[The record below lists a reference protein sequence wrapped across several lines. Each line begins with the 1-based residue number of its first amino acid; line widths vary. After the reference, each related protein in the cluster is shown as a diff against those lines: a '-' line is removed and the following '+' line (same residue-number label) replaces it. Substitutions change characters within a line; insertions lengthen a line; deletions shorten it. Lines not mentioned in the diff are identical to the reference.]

1 MDRNLAAGLAALIL
15 VGLVGAAIFDGRA
28 EEARTTPARFDQA
41 TGRCVGEEPVG
52 RQRCDEQLAQVKSTL
67 KNAATA
73 EESYATVNE
82 GRYTD
87 QMADLEAEGLQVPP
101 EVVVTVFAAQTEY
114 CIEGSSEELGATLHY
129 ASTEGT
135 TAPGPCE

>member
-1 MDRNLAAGLAALIL
+1 MSAAAVLVAL
-15 VGLVGAAIFDGRA
+15 VVGAIFAGRA
-28 EEARTTPARFDQA
+28 EEARTTPGRFDQA
-41 TGRCVGEEPVG
+41 SGRCVGDEPVS
-52 RQRCDEQLAQVKSTL
+52 RERCDAQLAQVESTL

-87 QMADLEAEGLQVPP
+87 QIAALEAEGLQVPP
-101 EVVVTVFAAQTEY
+101 EVVLTVLASNKQY

-129 ASTEGT
+129 SSTEGLPR
-135 TAPGPCE
+135 PGPCQ